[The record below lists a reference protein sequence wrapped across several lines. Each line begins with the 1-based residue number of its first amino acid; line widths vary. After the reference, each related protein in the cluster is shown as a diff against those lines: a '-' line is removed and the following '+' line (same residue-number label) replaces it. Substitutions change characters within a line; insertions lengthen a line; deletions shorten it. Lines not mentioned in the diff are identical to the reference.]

1 MKFLLTLFA
10 ILLVAVV
17 IANLAVTEPG
27 YVLLSYGKSSIELPL
42 IDFLV
47 ALLLLFFLSYLLIRF
62 LLGLRRTPAG
72 LKKLN
77 ANRKSTN
84 SRKGLLQG
92 LIEMAE
98 GNWQKA
104 EKHLVRSAGNSDLP
118 VLSYLAAAHAAQRQE
133 NPDRRDDYLR
143 MASQSDPKAEVA
155 IGLAQAELQIRSK
168 QFEEAL
174 ATLQHLESQA
184 PKHRFVK
191 KLLAR
196 LHYEMKNWD
205 ALKTLIPDL
214 RKQQTVTE
222 KELLKFETATYAAQL
237 RQTDSLKETESIWQS
252 LSKDSRNQPQLAQH
266 YFKALIRFGES
277 EKAEQLLR
285 KSLNQNLDNRLLE
298 TYGSLELKNPQ
309 QALMHTGQWLEK
321 TPDNPV
327 LLTAAA
333 RLSTS
338 AKLWGKARSL
348 LRESINVKPS
358 AMAWQTLADLE
369 SHLGEQEAAK
379 QSYAQGLK
387 LLIDQRT

>member
-285 KSLNQNLDNRLLE
+285 KSLN
-298 TYGSLELKNPQ
+298 
-309 QALMHTGQWLEK
+309 
-321 TPDNPV
+321 
-327 LLTAAA
+327 
-333 RLSTS
+333 
-338 AKLWGKARSL
+338 
-348 LRESINVKPS
+348 
-358 AMAWQTLADLE
+358 
-369 SHLGEQEAAK
+369 
-379 QSYAQGLK
+379 
-387 LLIDQRT
+387 